1 MKFVCRVLLLSS
13 IACVA
18 AAVCPA
24 EELSWPKVTNE
35 TKPWSRWWWLGSM
48 VTEDGLRSEMEKYA
62 AAGLGGLEITPIYG
76 VRGKEDEFIQYLSPK
91 WVDRFEFVLQQGKR
105 LGLGIDMATGTGWP
119 FGGPWVTP
127 EDTCKYLAHKT
138 FSVKAGEKLAEPV
151 TMVER
156 FMVAPR
162 SVILSQLKEP
172 FGDTPNLQQLAIDNL
187 KMPDPLKLNLLMAFS
202 DAGKEPLNL
211 TSKVAADGTLD
222 WTAPADGGTWTLY
235 AVFDGLHS
243 RMVKRAAPGGE
254 GHVPDHLSG
263 EAIGHYLAKFD
274 QVLAG
279 KSLDGF
285 RSYFSDSYEVDN
297 GTSGEANFTPHF
309 FEEFQKRRGYDLR
322 PLLPV
327 LLSAKG
333 GDEYTRILCDYR
345 ETVSDLLLDGF
356 TKTWQQWAAKKGKL
370 VRNQAHGSPA
380 NLLDLYAAVDIPE
393 TEGFGNPGNPD
404 TELTEV
410 VEMMYASS
418 AAHLTGKRLASS
430 ETCTW
435 LDDHFLTTLAH
446 AKQRIDATFLGGI
459 NHIFYHGTPYSPPD
473 AAWPG
478 YLFYAAVEFCPA
490 NSWWDDFAALNKYV
504 ERCQSFLQAGQPDN
518 DILLYVPFHDDWMKP
533 GNGTMPHYAVGG
545 RWPAQE
551 VGRQLLKAGYSFD
564 FISDRQLQ
572 RVEPG
577 DGDLF
582 LTDGHDHLYG
592 FWKAIVVP
600 ETKYIP
606 LETMKKLQRIANSQC
621 TVIFQ
626 KALPSDVSGLG
637 NLEQNRSILKNI
649 LASFDQ
655 GRDVKEEGFRRIAI
669 SGRAGQIFIC
679 PDLIQMLSKF
689 GRYRREQELADH
701 RIQFVRRIIRHGDG
715 WDTVYFLVNQGDS
728 AVDGPIALASPGYVG
743 NSVAFFDPMT
753 GRFGCTPAKKLDNG
767 DCQFYLQLSP
777 GQSLIVSSCAPSDEP
792 KWVYYR
798 PHGDAPL
805 AGTWD
810 VSFVKGGPKLPA
822 TEQIDKLQSWTEF
835 AGEEGKSFSGTAK
848 YTLEFARPSVKSDA
862 FRLDFGK
869 VADSARVSLNGEELG
884 TLISAPFAID
894 IPADKLKDQNTL
906 QISVSN
912 LMANR
917 IADMDRRN
925 VPWKIF
931 YNANVAAHDAANR
944 GLGNVFSAANWKPR
958 ESGLLGPV
966 TITPLEKFDPLKGQ

>member
-1 MKFVCRVLLLSS
+1 MRWKRQRRNEGEMRRIIASLFS
-13 IACVA
+13 IALVFGCLLA
-18 AAVCPA
+18 NARAD
-24 EELSWPKVTNE
+24 ELAWPKVTNE
-35 TKPWSRWWWLGSM
+35 TKPWSRWWWLGSI

-62 AAGLGGLEITPIYG
+62 AAGLGGVEITPIYG
-76 VRGKEDEFIQYLSPK
+76 VRGKENEFIQYLSPK

-138 FSVKAGEKLAEPV
+138 FTMKAGEKLAEPI
-151 TMVER
+151 TITER

-162 SVILSQLKEP
+162 SVTLSQLKEP

-187 KMPDPLKLNLLMAFS
+187 KMPNALKLNLLMAFS

-211 TSKVAADGTLD
+211 TDKVAADGMLD
-222 WTAPADGGTWTLY
+222 WTAPADSGTWTLY

-254 GHVPDHLSG
+254 GHVPDHLSS

-274 QVLAG
+274 QAFSG

-309 FEEFQKRRGYDLR
+309 FQEFQKRRGYDLR

-327 LLSAKG
+327 LLSQKG
-333 GDEYTRILCDYR
+333 GDEYARILCDYR

-446 AKQRIDATFLGGI
+446 AKQRIDATLLGGI

-518 DILLYVPFHDDWMKP
+518 DILLYVPFHDDWMNADKS
-533 GNGTMPHYAVGG
+533 TMPHYAVGG

-551 VGRQLLKAGYSFD
+551 LGRQLIKAGYTFD
-564 FISDRQLQ
+564 FVSDRLLKDATF
-572 RVEPG
+572 G
-577 DGDLF
+577 NGML
-582 LTDGHDHLYG
+582 HLGGNSYR
-592 FWKAIVVP
+592 AIVLP

-606 LETMKKLQRIANSQC
+606 PETMQKLLDLVHQGA
-621 TVIFQ
+621 TLVYQ
-626 KALPSDVSGLG
+626 KSLPSDVPGWA
-637 NLEQNRSILKNI
+637 NLHQRSAELKSLLDALPKPAAGTSDNRPVRYG
-649 LASFDQ
+649 Q
-655 GRDVKEEGFRRIAI
+655 GTIISEALRSAPVRKEEMVDKG
-669 SGRAGQIFIC
+669 
-679 PDLIQMLSKF
+679 L
-689 GRYRREQELADH
+689 E
-701 RIQFVRRIIRHGDG
+701 FVRRRDG
-715 WDTVYFLVNQGDS
+715 EGCVYFIVNDGDK
-728 AVDGPIALASPGYVG
+728 AVDGWVRLAFNGLADVI
-743 NSVAFFDPMT
+743 FDPMT
-753 GRFGCTPAKKLDNG
+753 GRAGRAARRPNG
-767 DCQFYLQLSP
+767 LVNECYLQLVP
-777 GQSLIVSSCAPSDEP
+777 GQSCIVKTFQQQPAGPE
-792 KWVYYR
+792 WEYYR
-798 PHGDAPL
+798 AADKTL
-805 AGTWD
+805 LTGTWS
-810 VSFVKGGPKLPA
+810 VEFIKGGPELPGA
-822 TEQIDKLQSWTEF
+822 LQIDKLRSWTEF
-835 AGEEGKSFSGTAK
+835 GVDAARAFSGTAK
-848 YTLEFARPSVKSDA
+848 YTLKFAKPTVTSDA
-862 FRLDFGK
+862 FRLDLGK
-869 VADSARVSLNGEELG
+869 VADSARVNLNGEELG
-884 TLISAPFAID
+884 VLISTPFAID

-906 QISVSN
+906 EISVSN

-917 IADMDRRN
+917 IADMDRHN
-925 VPWKIF
+925 VQWKIF

-944 GLGNVFSAANWKPR
+944 GSGNVFSAVNWKPR

-966 TITPLEKFDPLKGQ
+966 TITPLEKFDPLQRQ

>member
-1 MKFVCRVLLLSS
+1 MKRLLQFSAALALTLGPAFGPV
-13 IACVA
+13 IAD
-18 AAVCPA
+18 
-24 EELSWPKVTNE
+24 ELSWPNVTNE

-138 FSVKAGEKLAEPV
+138 FTVKAGEKLAEPV
-151 TMVER
+151 TMTER
-156 FMVAPR
+156 FFVAPR
-162 SVILSQLKEP
+162 SVTLPQLKEP
-172 FGDTPNLQQLAIDNL
+172 FGETPNLQQLAIDNL
-187 KMPDPLKLNLLMAFS
+187 KMPNPLKLNLLMAFS

-211 TSKVAADGTLD
+211 TDKVAADGTLN
-222 WTAPADGGTWTLY
+222 WTAPADSGTWTLY

-254 GHVPDHLSG
+254 GHVPDHLSS
-263 EAIGHYLAKFD
+263 EAIGRYLAKFD
-274 QVLAG
+274 QALSG

-297 GTSGEANFTPHF
+297 GTSGEANFTPRF

-327 LLSAKG
+327 LLGAKG
-333 GDEYTRILCDYR
+333 GDEFTRILCDYR
-345 ETVSDLLLDGF
+345 ETASDLLLDGF
-356 TKTWQQWAAKKGKL
+356 TKTWQQWAAKKGKI

-533 GNGTMPHYAVGG
+533 GNGTVPHYAVGG
-545 RWPAQE
+545 HWPAQE
-551 VGRQLLKAGYSFD
+551 VGRQLLKAGCTFD
-564 FISDRQLQ
+564 FVSDRMLKDV
-572 RVEPG
+572 RCADRKLHIG
-577 DGDLF
+577 GNSYN
-582 LTDGHDHLYG
+582 G
-592 FWKAIVVP
+592 IVLP
-600 ETKYIP
+600 ETKYMP
-606 LETMKKLQRIANSQC
+606 LESLERILDLVNKGAML
-621 TVIFQ
+621 VVQ
-626 KALPSDVSGLG
+626 KSLPSDVPGWA
-637 NLEQNRSILKNI
+637 NLDERRTRLKTLVDSMSDPI
-649 LASFDQ
+649 PFAGTKAATWGDGIIYFEPSLMPKAVGAEDFIDQ
-655 GRDVKEEGFRRIAI
+655 GLR
-669 SGRAGQIFIC
+669 
-679 PDLIQMLSKF
+679 
-689 GRYRREQELADH
+689 
-701 RIQFVRRIIRHGDG
+701 FVRRRDGDSRIYFIINGGSKPYDDWVQLGINVPIDKNFKVPTDVIFDPLTGQIGRAARKDPDG
-715 WDTVYFLVNQGDS
+715 LVNQ
-728 AVDGPIALASPGYVG
+728 A
-743 NSVAFFDPMT
+743 
-753 GRFGCTPAKKLDNG
+753 
-767 DCQFYLQLSP
+767 YLQLAP
-777 GQSLIVSSCAPSDEP
+777 GQSCIVKTLPQPPECPE
-792 KWVYYR
+792 WRYYR
-798 PHGDAPL
+798 PQGDPRAL
-805 AGTWD
+805 TGTWD
-810 VSFVKGGPKLPA
+810 VSFVKGGPELPA
-822 TEQIDKLQSWTEF
+822 ATKAETLGSWTELDGD
-835 AGEEGKSFSGTAK
+835 AVKAFSGTAK
-848 YTLEFARPSVKSDA
+848 YTLKFAKPNGNPDA
-862 FRLDFGK
+862 WRLDLGR
-869 VADSARVSLNGEELG
+869 VAESARVSLNGEELG
-884 TLISAPFAID
+884 TLIAPPFSID
-894 IPADKLKDQNTL
+894 IPAEKLRDENTL
-906 QISVSN
+906 EVYVSN

-944 GLGNVFSAANWKPR
+944 GPGNVFSAANWKPR
-958 ESGLLGPV
+958 ESGLIGPV
-966 TITPLEKFDPLKGQ
+966 TLRPLEKFDPLKGQ